1 MTSRPPPGDDD
12 LVPVASRVRMAAVL
26 PPLVFGAAC
35 AVQAT
40 LAFGTP
46 HTVPPAEWVL
56 NTGLLA
62 VPVVTGCLLSWR
74 VPATP
79 AGAALAWVGAAPAA
93 VFAVEDWGQTVA
105 TADPWPAAQLMYAV
119 QLGAWVW
126 NLAGFVAL
134 CLVFPDGLA
143 PGCRRR
149 IVGAAVASGV
159 FVNAV
164 LSFDP
169 GTNRASAAVPHPVV
183 LRLPGPVRAMELVL
197 AYAAL
202 LAVLGFAT
210 SRLVLRYRRGGEVV
224 RQQVRWLMLGAAT
237 VPVLLAGGW
246 IAQGL
251 GAPTG
256 VAFAGFLIAMLVAVP
271 AAVAVAVLR
280 YDLFDVDRLLGS
292 SLAWLLTTLVSAAIF
307 AGVVYSA
314 AQVVGA
320 NSRLGLT
327 GAAFVTAMCLL
338 PLHRALNNGVGRL
351 VDRERTVMVARV
363 HEFVQ
368 RVRDGRAEPEGTE
381 GLMRSVLGD
390 PSLRLLIRLPGSPA
404 GEYVDLAGDPASVA
418 PDRTRIPL
426 LTDGS
431 EVGAILLGAAS
442 ARRVRRAREVAV
454 LARLPIEVSRLRLE
468 LRRALEDARSSRA
481 RLALSTAA
489 ERRRL
494 ARDLHD
500 GAQQQIIAVGMRL
513 RSVQRQLDPA
523 LPAHADLEA
532 AVATLSDTVAELRR
546 LAHGVRP
553 SRLDDGLATALKA
566 LVADSPIPV
575 DITVDDIDTSEVIAT
590 TAYFVVAEAL
600 TNALKHARATAIQV
614 SVTQHERTLNIEVR
628 DNGSGGARTG
638 FGLTSV
644 RDRVASIGGSMSLHS
659 PPGAGTRLTVTI

>member
-1 MTSRPPPGDDD
+1 
-12 LVPVASRVRMAAVL
+12 MAAVL

-79 AGAALAWVGAAPAA
+79 VGAALAWVGAAPAA

-134 CLVFPDGLA
+134 CLVFPDGLP
-143 PGCRRR
+143 PGRRRR

-431 EVGAILLGAAS
+431 EVGVILLGAAS

-500 GAQQQIIAVGMRL
+500 GAQQQIDRGRHAATVG
-513 RSVQRQLDPA
+513 PA
-523 LPAHADLEA
+523 SARPGPLPAHADLEA

-614 SVTQHERTLNIEVR
+614 SVTQRRAHPEHRSTRQRQWRRPHRVR
-628 DNGSGGARTG
+628 PDLGTGPRCVDRRKHVPATARPVPGPGSR
-638 FGLTSV
+638 
-644 RDRVASIGGSMSLHS
+644 
-659 PPGAGTRLTVTI
+659 

>member
-1 MTSRPPPGDDD
+1 M
-12 LVPVASRVRMAAVL
+12 
-26 PPLVFGAAC
+26 
-35 AVQAT
+35 
-40 LAFGTP
+40 
-46 HTVPPAEWVL
+46 
-56 NTGLLA
+56 
-62 VPVVTGCLLSWR
+62 
-74 VPATP
+74 
-79 AGAALAWVGAAPAA
+79 
-93 VFAVEDWGQTVA
+93 
-105 TADPWPAAQLMYAV
+105 
-119 QLGAWVW
+119 
-126 NLAGFVAL
+126 
-134 CLVFPDGLA
+134 FPDGLP
-143 PGCRRR
+143 PGHRRR
-149 IVGAAVASGV
+149 IVCAAVACGV
-159 FVNAV
+159 FVNAAV
-164 LSFDP
+164 SFDP
-169 GTNRASAAVPHPVV
+169 GSDRASAAVPHPVV
-183 LRLPGPVRAMELVL
+183 VRLPGPVRALELVL

-251 GAPTG
+251 GAPTV
-256 VAFAGFLIAMLVAVP
+256 VAYAGFLIAMLVAVP

-292 SLAWLLTTLVSAAIF
+292 SLAWLLTSLVSAAIF
-307 AGVVYSA
+307 AGVVYGA
-314 AQVVGA
+314 AQFLGA
-320 NSRLGLT
+320 GSRLGLT
-327 GAAFVTAMCLL
+327 GAAFVTAVCLL
-338 PLHRALNNGVGRL
+338 PLHRVLSNAVGRL

-404 GEYVDLAGDPASVA
+404 GDYVDLTGNPASGA

-431 EVGAILLGAAS
+431 EAGVILLGAAS

-481 RLALSTAA
+481 RLALSAAA
-489 ERRRL
+489 ERHRL

-523 LPAHADLEA
+523 LPAHADLDA
-532 AVATLSDTVAELRR
+532 AVATLSATVAELRR

-553 SRLDDGLATALKA
+553 SRLDDDLATALKA
-566 LVADSPIPV
+566 LVADSPVPV

-590 TAYFVVAEAL
+590 TRTSESP
-600 TNALKHARATAIQV
+600 KHSPTRSNTPRPPPSGQRDPARAHPDHRSTRQRPRRCPHRVRPDLGPGPHRIGQRNHVPAQPARRRDPAHGDDLTCA
-614 SVTQHERTLNIEVR
+614 SSSPTTPPCSGRTHPAANR
-628 DNGSGGARTG
+628 SRPRGARR
-638 FGLTSV
+638 S
-644 RDRVASIGGSMSLHS
+644 RRHR
-659 PPGAGTRLTVTI
+659 PAGTPSQRTSPTSPSSTSGCRPP

>member
-1 MTSRPPPGDDD
+1 M
-12 LVPVASRVRMAAVL
+12 
-26 PPLVFGAAC
+26 
-35 AVQAT
+35 
-40 LAFGTP
+40 
-46 HTVPPAEWVL
+46 
-56 NTGLLA
+56 
-62 VPVVTGCLLSWR
+62 
-74 VPATP
+74 
-79 AGAALAWVGAAPAA
+79 
-93 VFAVEDWGQTVA
+93 
-105 TADPWPAAQLMYAV
+105 
-119 QLGAWVW
+119 
-126 NLAGFVAL
+126 
-134 CLVFPDGLA
+134 
-143 PGCRRR
+143 
-149 IVGAAVASGV
+149 
-159 FVNAV
+159 
-164 LSFDP
+164 
-169 GTNRASAAVPHPVV
+169 
-183 LRLPGPVRAMELVL
+183 LRLPGPVRALELVL

-256 VAFAGFLIAMLVAVP
+256 VAYAGFLIAMLVAVL

-292 SLAWLLTTLVSAAIF
+292 SLAWLLTS
-307 AGVVYSA
+307 
-314 AQVVGA
+314 
-320 NSRLGLT
+320 LGLRRHLRGRRLRCGPGRRRQFPARADRCRLRGRDVPAAPAP
-327 GAAFVTAMCLL
+327 GAQQ
-338 PLHRALNNGVGRL
+338 RVGRL

-404 GEYVDLAGDPASVA
+404 GDYVDLAGNPASGA

-431 EVGAILLGAAS
+431 EVGVILLGAAS

-454 LARLPIEVSRLRLE
+454 LARLPIEVSRLRME

-523 LPAHADLEA
+523 RPPTPTWTPPSRRFRPPSPNCAASPTGYGPAGWTTAWPPR
-532 AVATLSDTVAELRR
+532 S
-546 LAHGVRP
+546 RP
-553 SRLDDGLATALKA
+553 SSPTALFPWT
-566 LVADSPIPV
+566 SPS
-575 DITVDDIDTSEVIAT
+575 TTST
-590 TAYFVVAEAL
+590 
-600 TNALKHARATAIQV
+600 
-614 SVTQHERTLNIEVR
+614 
-628 DNGSGGARTG
+628 
-638 FGLTSV
+638 
-644 RDRVASIGGSMSLHS
+644 
-659 PPGAGTRLTVTI
+659 PPR

>member
-1 MTSRPPPGDDD
+1 MTYRPWVGDDG
-12 LVPVASRVRMAAVL
+12 LVPVASRVLTAAVL

-35 AVQAT
+35 AVQAA
-40 LAFGTP
+40 LAFGP
-46 HTVPPAEWVL
+46 SRVVSPAEWIL
-56 NTGLLA
+56 DTGLLA
-62 VPVVTGCLLSWR
+62 VPVVIGCLLSWQ
-74 VPATP
+74 VPATSV
-79 AGAALAWVGAAPAA
+79 GAPLAWVGAAPAA
-93 VFAVEDWGQTVA
+93 VFAVEDWGKTVA
-105 TADPWPAAQLMYAV
+105 TANPWPAAGIMYDV
-119 QLGAWVW
+119 QQGAWVW

-143 PGCRRR
+143 PRRRGR
-149 IVGAAVASGV
+149 IVGAAIACGV
-159 FVNAV
+159 FVSAV
-164 LSFDP
+164 VSFDP
-169 GTNRASAAVPHPVV
+169 GTNQASAVP
-183 LRLPGPVRAMELVL
+183 LAVRAAVGVV
-197 AYAAL
+197 AFAAL
-202 LAVLGFAT
+202 LAVLGFAA

-224 RQQVRWLMLGAAT
+224 RQQVRWLMLSAAT
-237 VPVLLAGGW
+237 VPVLLAAGW
-246 IAQGL
+246 LAQGL

-292 SLAWLLTTLVSAAIF
+292 SLAWLLTSLVSAAIF
-307 AGVVYSA
+307 AGVVYGA
-314 AQVVGA
+314 AQFLGSS
-320 NSRLGLT
+320 SRLGLT
-327 GAAFVTAMCLL
+327 GAAFVTAVCLL
-338 PLHRALNNGVGRL
+338 PLHRVLSNAVGRL

-363 HEFVQ
+363 HDFVQ

-390 PSLRLLIRLPGSPA
+390 PSLRLLIRLPGSAA
-404 GEYVDLAGDPASVA
+404 GEYTDLTGDPVSADR
-418 PDRTRIPL
+418 DRTRIPL

-431 EVGAILLGAAS
+431 EVGVILLGAAS

-489 ERRRL
+489 ERHRL

-532 AVATLSDTVAELRR
+532 AVASLSGTVAELRR

-553 SRLDDGLATALKA
+553 SRLNDGLAAALKA

-575 DITVDDIDTSEVIAT
+575 DITVDDIDTSEVTAT

-600 TNALKHARATAIQV
+600 TNALKHACATAIEV
-614 SVTQHERTLNIEVR
+614 SVIQHDHILTIDVR
-628 DNGSGGARTG
+628 DNGCGGASTG

-644 RDRVASIGGSMSLHS
+644 RDRVASAGGNMSLYS
-659 PPGAGTRLTVTI
+659 PPGAGTRLTATI

>member
-1 MTSRPPPGDDD
+1 
-12 LVPVASRVRMAAVL
+12 MAAVL

-35 AVQAT
+35 AVQAA

-46 HTVPPAEWVL
+46 HTVSPAEWAL
-56 NTGLLA
+56 STGLLA
-62 VPVVTGCLLSWR
+62 VPVVIGCLLSWR
-74 VPATP
+74 APATP
-79 AGAALAWVGAAPAA
+79 VGAALAWVGAAPAA
-93 VFAVEDWGQTVA
+93 VFAVEAWGQTVA
-105 TADPWPAAQLMYAV
+105 TADPWPAARVMYAV

-143 PGCRRR
+143 PVRRGR
-149 IVGAAVASGV
+149 IVCAAVACGV

-169 GTNRASAAVPHPVV
+169 SASRARAAVPQPVV
-183 LRLPGPVRAMELVL
+183 VRLPGPVRAVELVL
-197 AYAAL
+197 AYTAL

-224 RQQVRWLMLGAAT
+224 RQQLRWLMLGAAT

-292 SLAWLLTTLVSAAIF
+292 SLAWLLTSLVSAAIF
-307 AGVVYSA
+307 AGVVYGA
-314 AQVVGA
+314 AQFLGSS
-320 NSRLGLT
+320 SRLGLT
-327 GAAFVTAMCLL
+327 GAAFVTAVCLL
-338 PLHRALNNGVGRL
+338 PLHRVLSNAVGRL
-351 VDRERTVMVARV
+351 VDRERTVMVARA

-404 GEYVDLAGDPASVA
+404 GDYVDLAGTPASAA
-418 PDRTRIPL
+418 PDRTCIPL

-431 EVGAILLGAAS
+431 EVGVILLGVAS

-454 LARLPIEVSRLRLE
+454 LVRLPIEVSRLRLE
-468 LRRALEDARSSRA
+468 LRRALDDARSSRA
-481 RLALSTAA
+481 RLVLSAAA
-489 ERRRL
+489 ERQRL

-532 AVATLSDTVAELRR
+532 AVATLSGTVAELRR

-553 SRLDDGLATALKA
+553 SRLDDGLSAALKA
-566 LVADSPIPV
+566 LVADSPVPV

-600 TNALKHARATAIQV
+600 TNALKHGHATAIEV
-614 SVTQHERTLNIEVR
+614 SVTQHDHTLNIEVR
-628 DNGSGGARTG
+628 DNGLGDARTG

-644 RDRVASIGGSMSLHS
+644 RDRVASVGGSMSLHS
-659 PPGAGTRLTVTI
+659 PPGAGTRLTATI